1 MSIQSRLSVLALAVA
16 AGTSMLA
23 PPQAYAQT
31 RATNNAYNG
40 ATISSFNVEPLR
52 LLRPGEELKFALRAT
67 PGANATLQIE
77 GASAPVAMD
86 ETRPGQF
93 EGSYII
99 RWRDQLTERTR
110 VTAYVVRNGRTTS
123 AMLSSSLQAGSP
135 DVLAASPNA
144 ITDFQVT
151 APNRLRPGEE
161 VNFAMKGLP
170 GGQARVAIDGID
182 NAVLLRE
189 VSRGSYEGI
198 YVVRRGD
205 QLRGGMTAYAYL
217 VNNGRESTWRYQT
230 DGNVASAQDKR
241 RSEQLACV
249 TCGTVESV
257 KRIEAQ
263 NSDPKNIIGTIAGG
277 LLGGVIGNQVGGGS
291 GQDAARIIGAI
302 GGAYA
307 GNRVQNNIDKDQIY
321 RVTVRLR
328 EGATRDFD
336 YAEDPQV
343 DVGTLVKIEGD
354 LLVRQ

>member
-16 AGTSMLA
+16 ASTSMLV
-23 PPQAYAQT
+23 PMQAHSQT
-31 RATNNAYNG
+31 RATTSAYNDV
-40 ATISSFNVEPLR
+40 TISALGVEPLR
-52 LLRPGEELKFALRAT
+52 LLRPGEELKFVLRAT
-67 PGANATLQIE
+67 PGATATLQIE
-77 GASAPVAMD
+77 GASAPVTMV
-86 ETRPGQF
+86 ETGPGQF

-99 RWRDQLTERTR
+99 RQRDQLTERTR
-110 VTAYVVRNGRTTS
+110 VTANVVRNGRTVS
-123 AMLSSSLQAGSP
+123 AMLASSLQVGSP
-135 DVLAASPNA
+135 DVLAVSSNA
-144 ITDFQVT
+144 ISDFQVT

-161 VNFAMKGLP
+161 VKFALKGLP

-182 NAVLLRE
+182 NAVPLRE
-189 VSRGSYEGI
+189 VSRGSYEGL

-205 QLRGGMTAYAYL
+205 RLLGGMTADAYL
-217 VNNGRESTWRYQT
+217 VNNGRESTQRYQT
-230 DGNVASAQDKR
+230 DGNRASAQDKR
-241 RSEQLACV
+241 RAQPLACA

-257 KRIEAQ
+257 QRIEAQ

-277 LLGGVIGNQVGGGS
+277 LLGGVLGNQVGGGS

-307 GNRVQNNIDKDQIY
+307 GNRVQNNVDKDAVY
-321 RVTVRLR
+321 RVTVRLP

-343 DVGTLVKIEGD
+343 AVGTLVKVEGD